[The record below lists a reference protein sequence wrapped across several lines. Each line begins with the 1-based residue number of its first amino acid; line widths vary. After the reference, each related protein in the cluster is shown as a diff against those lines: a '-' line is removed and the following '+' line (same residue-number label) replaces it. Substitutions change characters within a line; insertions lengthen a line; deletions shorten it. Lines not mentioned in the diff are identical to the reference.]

1 VLKIQ
6 DFHILFETAF
16 LFTHVLDMLSLFL
29 KLFNRSDAIPGMMLM
44 MFSKQKR
51 VESLGR
57 YQFEQREMKKS

>member
-44 MFSKQKR
+44 MFFKAKEGGEFGKIS
-51 VESLGR
+51 V
-57 YQFEQREMKKS
+57 